1 MGANQG
7 RRDVA
12 ATDLQA
18 ADRDQQPT
26 VAELVVAWQESGSH
40 EAFERLVA
48 AALPRL
54 GPLVAATLLGRGIE
68 DPAASDDAIALVL
81 DHLRRLV
88 DTGLDERHVA
98 KFCATRSHAAP
109 SDAGWGYLR
118 QLARSRACDVA
129 RERRRQSLVFSQL
142 QSRGGEDF
150 ELTIPGSAAGGTAPP
165 PLTDRLREAARSL
178 EPRQRQLVELLL
190 DGKSQAVIAHVL
202 GTSEGTVSRLRA
214 RAIKELRRILG
225 L

>member
-1 MGANQG
+1 MVENQE

-12 ATDLQA
+12 ASDPQPA
-18 ADRDQQPT
+18 GRDQQPT

-40 EAFERLVA
+40 QAFERLVA

-68 DPAASDDAIALVL
+68 DPTASDDAIALVL
-81 DHLRRLV
+81 DHLRRLA
-88 DTGLDERHVA
+88 DTGSDERHVA
-98 KFCATRSHAAP
+98 KFSAARSNSAP
-109 SDAGWGYLR
+109 SAAGWGYLR
-118 QLARSRACDVA
+118 QLARSRARDVA

-142 QSRGGEDF
+142 RGRGGEDF
-150 ELTIPGSAAGGTAPP
+150 ELTIPGSVAGGTAPP
-165 PLTDRLREAARSL
+165 PLADRLREAARSL
-178 EPRQRQLVELLL
+178 EPRQRLLVELLL

-225 L
+225 P